1 MLIYRFLQENDLEQ
15 RVDFMNNPLISGSM
29 HYSTPVTIEGTLN
42 WFNKNRTNQDRKD
55 FVLEYNNQIVAMN
68 GLTGK
73 DSSIL
78 KAETYSFVNP
88 SFLGMGYGT
97 KALALQAFFAFYLW
111 NLQKIWCYTDSDNKS
126 SQHMHY
132 KIGYIKEGELRNEV
146 YKNGVFLPRLYLG
159 LIKEDFDKDKFIDLI
174 RTTKMIF

>member
-1 MLIYRFLQENDLEQ
+1 MCIRD
-15 RVDFMNNPLISGSM
+15 S
-29 HYSTPVTIEGTLN
+29 
-42 WFNKNRTNQDRKD
+42 
-55 FVLEYNNQIVAMN
+55 

-132 KIGYIKEGELRNEV
+132 KIGYIKEGELRNEAV
-146 YKNGVFLPRLYLG
+146 SYTHLEIKGIRFLSPRLAQL
-159 LIKEDFDKDKFIDLI
+159 
-174 RTTKMIF
+174 TNPM